1 MLSYAALCVGFRY
14 VVDNESAI
22 DNEAVPQQ
30 LKQILKYPIT
40 EANFQIDLRTQRIL
54 SCRSNDFM

>member
-1 MLSYAALCVGFRY
+1 

-30 LKQILKYPIT
+30 LKQRLKYPIT